1 MRRVSVD
8 GDVELTPRL
17 RIVGPGRRERQYVA
31 SIEQLEREA
40 LEKDSALIAAT
51 LIERGTERYVER
63 IEQERIAD
71 RKQLQEVQAQG
82 NRLLVAMGSMQKEN
96 ERLVGELQ
104 RANNRIAA
112 AQTPGVFGRL
122 RRLLR

>member
-51 LIERGTERYVER
+51 LIERGTERYVDR